1 MYSSRSTSRASK
13 ERRDLINKEID
24 ELRELLPLTKSTKGH
39 LSYIQVMS
47 AACAYIRKGNYFNKV
62 SYEDPVYGQTSFGF
76 HQVELISKGA
86 FLKDLVDEEDLHF
99 VWNQL
104 QIPANYDGF
113 YKSNERRFVCRML
126 KSQCFKRRLLD
137 CVAEHSENR
146 STPIYVKGKVY
157 HLSPE
162 DSQTTVLLALC
173 YPLLEPSIPKNIDK
187 QDTIWFTT
195 IHDLNLRI
203 KAASESIKF
212 FIGFTQSQLLHRS
225 WYQFVHHNDLQEA
238 VSLHCRVRSGGGQC
252 TAVLRMLTRD
262 GCVINVKTNADL
274 IHQDDVDPYSPVIH
288 FSNRVLSNE
297 EADYYRVYGNVQ

>member
-76 HQVELISKGA
+76 HQVIPGFLIMVSSAEKLLYVSENITDYLGHSMVELISKGA

-203 KAASESIKF
+203 KAASERVNSSIVPGINL
-212 FIGFTQSQLLHRS
+212 FITMIYKRL
-225 WYQFVHHNDLQEA
+225 
-238 VSLHCRVRSGGGQC
+238 
-252 TAVLRMLTRD
+252 
-262 GCVINVKTNADL
+262 
-274 IHQDDVDPYSPVIH
+274 
-288 FSNRVLSNE
+288 
-297 EADYYRVYGNVQ
+297 